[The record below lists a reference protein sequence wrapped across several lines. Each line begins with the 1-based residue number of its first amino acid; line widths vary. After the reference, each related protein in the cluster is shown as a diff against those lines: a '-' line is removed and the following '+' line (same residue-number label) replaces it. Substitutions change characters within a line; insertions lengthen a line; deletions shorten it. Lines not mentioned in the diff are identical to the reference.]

1 MKNVLVVGCVG
12 AAALG
17 ASSFGAVVSVTG
29 QVSHIAPPPSL
40 AFGVFADKTQAFVI
54 NERQGVLFSGG
65 VDKYLPMVGV
75 AYTTS
80 NLSPALLPGPTFV
93 DSHLIHFDNNGEPS
107 PYPSVTGTVTFDG
120 PIIAIICSL
129 GRLDLSDAAL
139 GAPGTTYAAGELSRG
154 ISSVT
159 DTFKLLSP
167 NTIQFTLANA
177 QAMDDIRVL
186 TVPGPGGAA
195 IGVVGLLAA
204 RRRR

>member
-1 MKNVLVVGCVG
+1 MKNVLVCVG

-17 ASSFGAVVSVTG
+17 CSAFGAVVSVTG

-40 AFGVFADKTQAFVI
+40 AFGVFADKTQAYVI
-54 NERQGVLFSGG
+54 NERQGVQFSGG
-65 VDKYLPMVGV
+65 VDKYLPTVGV

-80 NLSPALLPGPTFV
+80 NLAPVLLSSSTWV

-154 ISSVT
+154 ISSVI

-167 NTIQFTLANA
+167 NTIQFTLANG

-186 TVPGPGGAA
+186 TVPAPGVSAFGV
-195 IGVVGLLAA
+195 IGLFAS

>member
-1 MKNVLVVGCVG
+1 MKNVLVCVG

-17 ASSFGAVVSVTG
+17 SSAFGAVVSVTG

-40 AFGVFADKTQAFVI
+40 AFGVFADKTQAYVI
-54 NERQGVLFSGG
+54 NERQGVQFSGG
-65 VDKYLPMVGV
+65 VDKYLPVIGL
-75 AYTTS
+75 AYTVS
-80 NLSPALLPGPTFV
+80 NLAPAILPNPTWV

-107 PYPSVTGTVTFDG
+107 PYPAVTGTITFDG

-159 DTFKLLSP
+159 DTFKLLSA
-167 NTIQFTLANA
+167 NTIQFTLQNS

-186 TVPGPGGAA
+186 TVPGPGVAA
-195 IGVVGLLAA
+195 LGVLGLCPI

>member
-1 MKNVLVVGCVG
+1 MKNVLVCVG

-17 ASSFGAVVSVTG
+17 CSSLGAVVSVTG

-40 AFGVFADKTQAFVI
+40 AFGVFADKTKAYVI
-54 NERQGVLFSGG
+54 NERQGVQFSGG
-65 VDKYLPMVGV
+65 VDKYLPTVGV
-75 AYTTS
+75 AYTTF
-80 NLSPALLPGPTFV
+80 NLAPALLPGPTWV

-154 ISSVT
+154 ISSVI

-167 NTIQFTLANA
+167 NTIQFTLANG

-186 TVPGPGGAA
+186 TVPGPGAVA
-195 IGVVGLLAA
+195 VGLAGLIVA